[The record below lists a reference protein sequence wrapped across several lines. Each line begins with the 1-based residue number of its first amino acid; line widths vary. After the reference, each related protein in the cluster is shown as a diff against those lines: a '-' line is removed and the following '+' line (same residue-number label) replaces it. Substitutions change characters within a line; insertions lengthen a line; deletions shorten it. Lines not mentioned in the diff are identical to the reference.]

1 MVEATSEP
9 QHQASGTNLA
19 RRFEKLIDGGP
30 TIVVENGLYLRT
42 GMHEARIEEDD
53 IMQAARLSQCI
64 ETVDQIKFAIIER
77 NGQISIITK

>member
-1 MVEATSEP
+1 
-9 QHQASGTNLA
+9 
-19 RRFEKLIDGGP
+19 
-30 TIVVENGLYLRT
+30 
-42 GMHEARIEEDD
+42 MHEARIEEDD